1 MSISGISG
9 NAGLVAF
16 RHRSNLQTVG
26 DTGSQNVDA
35 SQGGQTVPQ
44 AAPAGAQAAG
54 GNSPARNNFTVLLGG
69 MAAGGASQDGSARSQ
84 GTGVQPLPAP
94 GGAGGQES
102 SFGGALMSLLQSVL
116 SGDMTGAQSAA
127 AAIQSALGGSV
138 SPASGDPV
146 SGASTPS
153 SGTESAMAPAAASMP
168 SAVSPA
174 TGPGPGAEQSEF
186 MTGLNGLLTAVQSG
200 DQAASKGAAAAL
212 VFAMRAQ
219 QDGTGLPQPA
229 GDAGAFRNN
238 LASLLRSVQ
247 TGDMAGA
254 QGAAT
259 AIQNA
264 LNSTESQSS
273 RGKQAAVSSA
283 AAPLSITPSPLS
295 TAALPSTAGTE
306 QDGGQSAFM
315 ADLKSLLTAVQSGDG
330 TACKT
335 AAQALLD
342 NLQAQAEEFQTEL
355 AKVAPPLPSFG
366 GQGSGV
372 ENVRSAYFQWS

>member
-16 RHRSNLQTVG
+16 RHRPNLQTIG
-26 DTGSQNVDA
+26 DTGSQTVEA

-44 AAPAGAQAAG
+44 AAPASSQAAG
-54 GNSPARNNFTVLLGG
+54 GNSPAQNNFSVLLGG
-69 MAAGGASQDGSARSQ
+69 MAVGGASQDGSGRSQ
-84 GTGVQPLPAP
+84 GTGMQPPPAP
-94 GGAGGQES
+94 GGAGGEGS
-102 SFGGALMSLLQSVL
+102 SFGSSLMSLLQSVL
-116 SGDMTGAQSAA
+116 SGDMAGAQSAA
-127 AAIQSALGGSV
+127 AAIQSALGGAV

-146 SGASTPS
+146 SGSSTSS
-153 SGTESAMAPAAASMP
+153 SGTVSSMAPAAAP
-168 SAVSPA
+168 AASAVSPA
-174 TGPGPGAEQSEF
+174 TGPGAPAQSEF

-200 DQAASKGAAAAL
+200 DQAASKAAAAAL

-254 QGAAT
+254 RAAAT
-259 AIQNA
+259 AMQNA

-273 RGKQAAVSSA
+273 SAKQAAVSSA
-283 AAPLSITPSPLS
+283 SGAPLPITPS
-295 TAALPSTAGTE
+295 APSTAEVPPTAGAE
-306 QDGGQSAFM
+306 QDSSQSAFM
-315 ADLKSLLTAVQSGDG
+315 TDLKSLLAAVQAGDG
-330 TACKT
+330 DASQT
-335 AAQALLD
+335 AAVALLGD
-342 NLQAQAEEFQTEL
+342 LKAQAEEFQTEL

-366 GQGSGV
+366 SQGSGV
-372 ENVRSAYFQWS
+372 ENVQSAYFQWS

>member
-16 RHRSNLQTVG
+16 RHRSNLQTIG
-26 DTGSQNVDA
+26 DTGSQTVDA

-44 AAPAGAQAAG
+44 TAPAGAQAAG
-54 GNSPARNNFTVLLGG
+54 GNSPARNNFSVLLGG
-69 MAAGGASQDGSARSQ
+69 MAVGGASQDGSVRSQ
-84 GTGVQPLPAP
+84 GTGMQPPSPP
-94 GGAGGQES
+94 GGTGGQES
-102 SFGGALMSLLQSVL
+102 SFGSSLMSLLQSVL

-127 AAIQSALGGSV
+127 AAIQSALGGAV

-146 SGASTPS
+146 SASSTSS
-153 SGTESAMAPAAASMP
+153 SGTQSAMAPAAASAP

-174 TGPGPGAEQSEF
+174 TGPGAAQSEF

-200 DQAASKGAAAAL
+200 DQVAAKTAAAAL

-229 GDAGAFRNN
+229 SDADAFRNN

-273 RGKQAAVSSA
+273 DGKQAAALSASA
-283 AAPLSITPSPLS
+283 APGSITPPPPSI
-295 TAALPSTAGTE
+295 AALPSTAGAE
-306 QDGGQSAFM
+306 QDNSQSAFM
-315 ADLKSLLTAVQSGDG
+315 TDLKNLLTAVQSGDG

-335 AAQALLD
+335 AAAALLD
-342 NLQAQAEEFQTEL
+342 GLRAQAEEFQTEL
-355 AKVAPPLPSFG
+355 ARVAPPLPAFG
-366 GQGSGV
+366 SQGSGV